1 MSLTPDRPAA
11 SGGSTLCLFASKQT
25 QGLFGEWRS
34 AQVQITLEWS
44 QGWMCVH
51 LWVEWRVSQSL
62 IQVFFFYSFILFPS
76 LVIKDKTNYKW
87 SHFMRKVN
95 AVFDFTPSD
104 PTSNPPTT
112 TTPTPTTSHYSK
124 LIHFSFTHIH
134 WAAPLCGSSGNYL
147 HIVLSTRQF
156 SKLHSK
162 HTHFV
167 FWTKRQEQIK
177 NVYTRERS
185 QRLQSTRTWS
195 MSGWCWIFADD
206 DKIQINKK
214 IPCSNL

>member
-62 IQVFFFYSFILFPS
+62 IQVVFFYSFILFPS

-112 TTPTPTTSHYSK
+112 TPRPPPPPIILSWFTSHSHTSIELLLYV
-124 LIHFSFTHIH
+124 
-134 WAAPLCGSSGNYL
+134 APLGTICILFYQRGSSPNCTQNTLTLYFGPNAKNRL
-147 HIVLSTRQF
+147 RTSTHERDHSDF
-156 SKLHSK
+156 SRHRRDQCQADVEYSQM
-162 HTHFV
+162 T
-167 FWTKRQEQIK
+167 IK
-177 NVYTRERS
+177 
-185 QRLQSTRTWS
+185 
-195 MSGWCWIFADD
+195 
-206 DKIQINKK
+206 
-214 IPCSNL
+214 